1 METVSTPE
9 QEHFKLIYLR
19 GLEYKAPVLA
29 HLCAIGA
36 RGAPFY
42 NSIRTYSEVP
52 IPGASFLLCIVA
64 YPIIW

>member
-29 HLCAIGA
+29 NFSRQIAK
-36 RGAPFY
+36 
-42 NSIRTYSEVP
+42 EV
-52 IPGASFLLCIVA
+52 AT
-64 YPIIW
+64 